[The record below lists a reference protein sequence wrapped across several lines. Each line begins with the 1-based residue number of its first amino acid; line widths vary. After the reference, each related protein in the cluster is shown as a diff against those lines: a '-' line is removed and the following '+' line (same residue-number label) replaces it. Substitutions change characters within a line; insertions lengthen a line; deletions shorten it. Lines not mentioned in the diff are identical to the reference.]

1 MTDET
6 PPMTVL
12 YTAPLERLTVS
23 RWQRLKRKPWMV
35 YLCAAIVIGY
45 LLVALLAPWLAPH
58 GEAEVISD
66 QPYAPWSSEFWL
78 GTDQIG
84 RDVLSRLIY
93 GTRNSVGIAVL
104 TTLLAFAVGASLG
117 VFAAIRGGWID
128 NLLSAAIETL
138 MAIPQ
143 LILALIL
150 LAALGP
156 SIPNIVLIIAVINAT
171 QIYRLARTTARNVVV
186 MDFVEAARLR
196 GEGTAWILRREILPN
211 ILPTLVAEF
220 GLRFCFAF
228 LTISALSFLGLG
240 IQPPSADWGT
250 MVREGATFI
259 SYGDI
264 TPLIPAGAIALM
276 TLAVNVVVDHFLDP
290 TDEHRP

>member
-1 MTDET
+1 MTDEIT
-6 PPMTVL
+6 PMTL
-12 YTAPLERLTVS
+12 PHTAAVERVTAT
-23 RWQRLKRKPWMV
+23 RWQRFRHSPWAV
-35 YLCAAIVIGY
+35 YLASLIVIGY
-45 LLVALLAPWLAPH
+45 LLVALFAPWLAPH
-58 GEAEVISD
+58 GEAEVISA
-66 QPYAPWSSEFWL
+66 QPYAQWSGEFPL

-117 VFAAIRGGWID
+117 VLAAIRGGWID
-128 NLLSAAIETL
+128 NLLSGVIETL

-156 SIPNIVLIIAVINAT
+156 SIPNIVVIIAVINAT

-196 GEGTAWILRREILPN
+196 GEGTGWILRREIVPN
-211 ILPTLVAEF
+211 ILPSLIAEF

-264 TPLIPAGAIALM
+264 TPLIPAGAIALL

-290 TDEHRP
+290 NDEQKP

>member
-1 MTDET
+1 MTDEI

-12 YTAPLERLTVS
+12 YTAPRARPRVK
-23 RWQRLKRKPWMV
+23 RWQRLRRKPWLV
-35 YLCAAIVIGY
+35 YGCTLIVIGY
-45 LLVALLAPWLAPH
+45 LLVALFAPWLAPH
-58 GEAEVISD
+58 GEAEVLSE
-66 QPYAPWSSEFWL
+66 QPFASWSHAFWL

-104 TTLLAFAVGASLG
+104 TTALAFAVGASLG
-117 VFAAIRGGWID
+117 IFAAIRGGWVD
-128 NLLSAAIETL
+128 SLLSGAIETL
-138 MAIPQ
+138 MAVPQ

-156 SIPNIVLIIAVINAT
+156 SIPNIVLIIALINAT

-211 ILPTLVAEF
+211 ILPALIAEF

-264 TPLIPAGAIALM
+264 TPLIPAGAIALL

-290 TDEHRP
+290 IDEYRP

>member
-1 MTDET
+1 MTDEI

-12 YTAPLERLTVS
+12 YNTVTKRVTVN
-23 RWQRLKRKPWMV
+23 RWQRWKRKPWLV
-35 YLCAAIVIGY
+35 YLCAAIIIGY

-58 GEAEVISD
+58 GEAEVLSD
-66 QPYAPWSSEFWL
+66 QPYAPWGQAFWL

-84 RDVLSRLIY
+84 RDVFSRLIY
-93 GTRNSVGIAVL
+93 GARNSVGIAVL

-117 VFAAIRGGWID
+117 IFAAVRGGWVD
-128 NLLSAAIETL
+128 SLLSSAIETL
-138 MAIPQ
+138 MAVPQ

-156 SIPNIVLIIAVINAT
+156 SIPNIILIIAVINAT

-196 GEGTAWILRREILPN
+196 GEGIAWILRREILPN
-211 ILPTLVAEF
+211 ILPALIAEF

-264 TPLIPAGAIALM
+264 TPLIPAGAIALL